1 MANMLQSSQ
10 TQATNA
16 PGYYTD
22 YLSNLANKGQAA
34 AGQAQFVGAQP
45 LQTQAFCK
53 VATNFGAQQ
62 PAFQTGQGYVGQA
75 AGQDV
80 TGAALPYLQSGT
92 TASPLCA
99 AKPLICQSANLNLGS
114 VANEYM
120 SPYIQSAIGNMSDIA
135 QRNIRSNLSP
145 SATAAAV
152 GSGQFGSQRGAQ
164 VLGQLTSQANQD
176 LNSQIANLLNQG
188 YGQAL
193 GAAQTKQGALT
204 NLANTTTTAQQA
216 QNTANLT
223 AAQTAANA
231 AANEG
236 QLLNQAGQTMGT
248 LGTQAGTQNLAC
260 INALSTLGGQQQ
272 TIGQNEQ
279 NFPLTNLASLSNLL
293 QGYSI
298 PTSTSTTL
306 CMSPF
311 SAAAALGAGTL
322 GMLTKC
328 ATTGT
333 APLSSAISTVKD
345 LFKCNTSDLEK
356 SLPPGMTLN
365 DYWASRCGANSW
377 TACCCELYNNVRP
390 NKDGGW
396 IKSKATGGS
405 IGCASTQY
413 RGGLPTTRG

>member
-10 TQATNA
+10 TQATQA
-16 PGYYTD
+16 PAYYTD
-22 YLSNLANKGQAA
+22 YLSSLANKGQAA
-34 AGQAQFVGAQP
+34 ASQAQFVGAQP
-45 LQTQAFCK
+45 LQTMAFCK
-53 VATNFGAQQ
+53 AETNFGAQQ
-62 PAFQTGQGYVGQA
+62 PTYQTGQGYVGQA

-80 TGAALPYLQSGT
+80 TGAALPYLKSAT

-114 VANEYM
+114 VACQYM
-120 SPYIQSAIGNMSDIA
+120 SPYIQSAVQNMSDIA
-135 QRNIRSNLSP
+135 QRNIRNNLSP
-145 SATAAAV
+145 AATAAAV

-164 VLGQLTSQANQD
+164 VLGQVTAQAEQC
-176 LNSQIANLLNQG
+176 LNSQISNLLNQG

-193 GAAQTKQGALT
+193 GAAQSKQGALT
-204 NLANTTTTAQQA
+204 NLANTTATAQQA
-216 QNTANLT
+216 QNQANLT
-223 AAQTAANA
+223 AGQTAANA

-236 QLLNQAGQTMGT
+236 QILNQAGQTMGT
-248 LGTQAGTQNLAC
+248 LGTQAANTNLAC

-311 SAAAALGAGTL
+311 SAAAALGSGTL
-322 GMLTKC
+322 GVLTKC
-328 ATTGT
+328 ATSNLS
-333 APLSSAISTVKD
+333 PLQSAIGTVKD
-345 LFKCNTSDLEK
+345 LFKCDQSDLQK
-356 SLPPGMTLN
+356 ALPSGMTL
-365 DYWASRCGANSW
+365 DEYWRSRCGGDTW
-377 TACCCELYNNVRP
+377 TECCCALFG